1 MIEYIIYVASLSMFF
16 YINLRILNALHIE
29 KKFEKMRLWE
39 IKAAYFI
46 LSLVVAH
53 LLSDMMVRITKIIE
67 LI

>member
-1 MIEYIIYVASLSMFF
+1 MIEYIIYVASLSVFF
-16 YINLRILNALHIE
+16 YINLRILSALHIE

-53 LLSDMMVRITKIIE
+53 LLADMMVRITKIIE